1 MRLVPYRD
9 RLDMK
14 STENMD
20 TSEKEN
26 NTTADQERDDKL
38 QDEVVSLR
46 DQLSTMW
53 SQQDAA

>member
-1 MRLVPYRD
+1 
-9 RLDMK
+9 MK